1 MTTEGNRAPP
11 VAYAFFLGT
20 ITVRGSIT
28 VKRLVPVIILLLSGC
43 QMTESSSDPSTAT
56 SSTQSGGGGG
66 SGGDGGSGAPP
77 TSSPQGATVN
87 PAGIWN
93 VSGSVTGNQVSE
105 VAMIA
110 NGMYFAVA
118 TADEFGCADLTA
130 GTYTVDGSTFLGS
143 GVATLQGSC
152 TGQSGNFAWTLNGYQ
167 TGANLNLAFEA
178 ASALIPTLGAS
189 PNPLYSE
196 ASSLTKL
203 TGNWNDGPN
212 TLTINPDGTFTEQQ
226 ASGCVINGAYTI
238 LDATHNL
245 YGVSFSISNC
255 TSSLVGIAF
264 TGLGY
269 LDDSTPTAVH
279 FLQDAQGSAGGG
291 ATVVVTD
298 NITPQ

>member
-11 VAYAFFLGT
+11 VAYAFLTGT
-20 ITVRGSIT
+20 IIVRGSIT

-43 QMTESSSDPSTAT
+43 QMTESSSDPSTAP

-66 SGGDGGSGAPP
+66 GGGGGSGAPP

-93 VSGSVTGNQVSE
+93 VSGSVDGNHVSE
-105 VAMIA
+105 VALIA
-110 NGMYFAVA
+110 NGLYFAVA
-118 TADEFGCADLTA
+118 TADEFGCADLTG
-130 GTYTVDGSTFLGS
+130 GTYTVDDSMFLGS
-143 GVATLQGSC
+143 GVSTLQGSC

-167 TGANLNLAFEA
+167 TGANLNLSFEA
-178 ASALIPTLGAS
+178 ASALIPTLGAT

-196 ASSLTKL
+196 ASSLTQL
-203 TGNWNDGPN
+203 AGNWNDGPN
-212 TLTINPDGTFTEQQ
+212 TLTIDPDGTFTEQQ
-226 ASGCVINGAYTI
+226 ASGCVINGAYAI

-245 YGVSFSISNC
+245 YGVSFTISNC
-255 TSSLVGIAF
+255 TSSLAGIAF

-279 FLQDAQGSAGGG
+279 FLEDAQGSAGGG

>member
-1 MTTEGNRAPP
+1 MTTGGNRAPA
-11 VAYAFFLGT
+11 VAYAFLTGT

-28 VKRLVPVIILLLSGC
+28 VKRLVPVTILLLSGC
-43 QMTESSSDPSTAT
+43 QMTDTSSGPSTT
-56 SSTQSGGGGG
+56 SSSTQSGGGGG
-66 SGGDGGSGAPP
+66 GSNPSQPSPP
-77 TSSPQGATVN
+77 TSSPQGAVVT

-93 VSGSVTGNQVSE
+93 VSGSVNGNQVSE
-105 VAMIA
+105 VALIA

-130 GTYTVDGSTFLGS
+130 GTYTVDNSMFLGS
-143 GVATLQGSC
+143 GVSTLQGSC
-152 TGQSGNFAWTLNGYQ
+152 TGQSSSFAWTLNGYQ
-167 TGANLNLAFEA
+167 TGANLNLSFEA

-238 LDATHNL
+238 LDATRNL
-245 YGVSFSISNC
+245 YGVSFAISNC
-255 TSSLVGIAF
+255 TSSLAGIAF

-269 LDDSTPTAVH
+269 LNDSTPTAVH
-279 FLQDAQGSAGGG
+279 FLEDAQGSDGGG
-291 ATVVVTD
+291 ATVVVND